1 MNSLSKGRLFFFE
14 TILLL
19 NKYLLT
25 KKQSVIF
32 DKKENNLWPTS
43 ASKISKNTLP
53 TMSNF
58 GLPNAQCV
66 SAMKSKKEPLWRLWT
81 KERILLM

>member
-1 MNSLSKGRLFFFE
+1 MNRLPKGRLFFFE

-53 TMSNF
+53 TMSNS
-58 GLPNAQCV
+58 GLPNAQYV
-66 SAMKSKKEPLWRLWT
+66 SAMKSKKEPLLRLWI
-81 KERILLM
+81 KEWILLM